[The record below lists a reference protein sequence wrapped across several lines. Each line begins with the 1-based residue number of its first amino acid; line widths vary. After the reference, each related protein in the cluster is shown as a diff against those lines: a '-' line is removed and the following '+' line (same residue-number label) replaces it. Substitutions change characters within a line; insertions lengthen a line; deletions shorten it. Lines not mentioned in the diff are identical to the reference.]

1 MKVSSVSPK
10 YWAIKLPFSAVRSAL
25 QLVLCLLFVC
35 SQDVVCKVQVGVGDG
50 LVVFDLSQ

>member
-10 YWAIKLPFSAVRSAL
+10 YWGIKLPVLAVRSAL

-35 SQDVVCKVQVGVGDG
+35 SQNVVFNVQVVVGNG